1 MSPGYQM
8 AAGNVNSFN
17 VSTNHNNI
25 VNIITETDTEEDQIL
40 QWLSPLEPQRR
51 HQAVRTGRL
60 DGIGNWV
67 LEANKFKERSGG
79 KDDSVEPLLFCC
91 GSPGVG
97 KTYLR

>member
-1 MSPGYQM
+1 MSPGDQM

-60 DGIGNWV
+60 DSIGNWV
-67 LEANKFKERSGG
+67 LSRLKLSFPKLYFSCLFTNKFCFINS
-79 KDDSVEPLLFCC
+79 
-91 GSPGVG
+91 
-97 KTYLR
+97 